1 MYWPLSGP
9 VSEASASLAAIET
22 VAVSSSAMVTVAWL
36 APPSIVICG
45 SPAVMLSSVTMT
57 VSVASTMA
65 SSRAARSI
73 VAVVLPAVMVTEPD
87 RAVKSS
93 PEVAVPVT
101 V

>member
-1 MYWPLSGP
+1 M
-9 VSEASASLAAIET
+9 
-22 VAVSSSAMVTVAWL
+22 
-36 APPSIVICG
+36 ICG

-57 VSVASTMA
+57 VSLASTMA

-73 VAVVLPAVMVTEPD
+73 VAVVLPAVIVTEPD